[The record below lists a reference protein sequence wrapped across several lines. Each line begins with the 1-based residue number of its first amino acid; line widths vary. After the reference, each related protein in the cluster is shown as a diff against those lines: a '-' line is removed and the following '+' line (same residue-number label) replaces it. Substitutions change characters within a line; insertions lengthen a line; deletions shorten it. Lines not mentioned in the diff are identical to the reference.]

1 MKVLIVDDSA
11 ETRGLIRALLENK
24 GHEVVGEEEDGAG
37 ALRAFAELR
46 PEVVLLDIIM
56 SGMSGIEALKE
67 LRKLDPVV
75 KVIMVTAVEQDT
87 INRQLHLFGA
97 DGIIYKP
104 FSAYDFEKT
113 FLEVIRKKPE
123 DRVKSEAVPE
133 APRDKPAAAEK
144 NDTITRLA
152 AGGLSK
158 CMLKTSDASSWAWE
172 LCDLEV
178 FSGKVPEAVRKADFG
193 RSVAAVQV
201 YVRGYSPFSAAMLM
215 RSEDIGHISSCFMN
229 GPLYRTGAVA
239 ELEEGLVIEIG
250 NIILN
255 AMVNPLINA
264 LSVSA
269 IASVPMLIKG
279 GPGAVAAGL
288 SASLNPK
295 LDLRII
301 SASLAMRRDGRLAR
315 AGVLGVLPE
324 ELAAE
329 LERWGAGDAA
339 V

>member
-11 ETRGLIRALLENK
+11 ETRNLIKVILENK
-24 GHEVVGEEEDGAG
+24 GHEVVGEAEDGAG
-37 ALRAFAELR
+37 ALKAFAELR

-56 SGMSGIEALKE
+56 PGMSGVGVLTEI
-67 LRKLDPVV
+67 RKLDAVV
-75 KVIMVTAVEQDT
+75 KVIMVTAVEQDS
-87 INRQLHLFGA
+87 INRQLHLIGA
-97 DGIIYKP
+97 DGVIYKP

-113 FLEVIRKKPE
+113 FHAVLRKDPAE
-123 DRVKSEAVPE
+123 RVRSEAASAAPE
-133 APRDKPAAAEK
+133 NKPAAAEK
-144 NDTITRLA
+144 NETITRLA

-178 FSGKVPEAVRKADFG
+178 FSGKVPDAVRKADFG
-193 RSVAAVQV
+193 KSVAAVQV
-201 YVRGYSPFSAAMLM
+201 NIRGYSPFSAAMLL
-215 RSEDIGHISSCFMN
+215 RSEDIGHISSCFVN
-229 GPLYRTGAVA
+229 GPLYRTGGIT

-269 IASVPMLIKG
+269 IASVPMFIKG
-279 GPGAVAAGL
+279 GPGAVSAGL
-288 SASLNPK
+288 SACLNPK
-295 LDLRII
+295 LDFRII

-315 AGVLGVLPE
+315 AGVLAVLPE
-324 ELAAE
+324 EFAAE
-329 LERWGAGDAA
+329 LERWGAGGAA
-339 V
+339 G